1 MKSRLSLG
9 CFSCWK
15 HETVYTE
22 CFFIFHPDRTKKGI
36 RNTPRFVSL
45 GLQTVLTKSAGFNV
59 DLSKNSFSTASD
71 NLDCLPEFLMRDPL
85 TGFRDLSRILRAL
98 HNVILTRVWRST
110 KQSSP
115 AVMTP
120 TELSCQWFSFSFAR
134 VTAAGTTSRD
144 ICSNLNC

>member
-15 HETVYTE
+15 HEIVYPE
-22 CFFIFHPDRTKKGI
+22 CFSIFHPDKTKKRI

-59 DLSKNSFSTASD
+59 DLSTSSFSTASD
-71 NLDCLPEFLMRDPL
+71 NLDCLPEFLTRDSL
-85 TGFRDLSRILRAL
+85 TGFRDLSRISRDL
-98 HNVILTRVWRST
+98 HNVTVTRVWHCT

-120 TELSCQWFSFSFAR
+120 TELSCQWFSFSFTR
-134 VTAAGTTSRD
+134 VTAEETTSRNV
-144 ICSNLNC
+144 CSNLNC